1 MDIEVIAEDKFG
13 GGSYRDLFIEIM
25 SDVGKAVQM
34 EKALLVLKP
43 EIPLFIFSV
52 RLRAEPVSKT
62 VTDAANI
69 RAESGTVY
77 ITITEERY
85 APDILREL
93 WAKYGRNNVEQKTRL
108 DIEVRNASEKDV
120 GSLVVASGEEHL
132 KEIIGA
138 VWRSLPEGIKNRH
151 SFIDGQ
157 TITVVA
163 TEERF
168 EPNMLDEGL
177 EHHKRMMTEVGKDV

>member
-1 MDIEVIAEDKFG
+1 MDIEVIAEDEFG
-13 GGSYRDLFIEIM
+13 GESYRNLFGEIM
-25 SDVGKAVQM
+25 ADVGKAVQM

-52 RLRAEPVSKT
+52 KLRAEPVSKT
-62 VTDAANI
+62 VADVTNI
-69 RAESGTVY
+69 RTEGGTVY

-85 APDILREL
+85 APDILKGL
-93 WAKYGRNNVEQKTRL
+93 WARYGRNSVEQKTRL
-108 DIEVRNASEKDV
+108 DIEVRNASEKDA

-138 VWRSLPEGIKNRH
+138 VWRSMPEGIKNRH
-151 SFIDGQ
+151 TFIDGQ
-157 TITVVA
+157 VITVVA

-168 EPNMLDEGL
+168 EPHMLDEGS
-177 EHHKRMMTEVGKDV
+177 EYHRKMTEAGKDV